1 MALKLTASDST
12 LAMLL
17 ERIWQDDIAD
27 VKEYLELMRS
37 SDNIVSQLGT
47 GTALADIQL
56 KADELVKAC
65 RTFVRASN
73 QNAAT
78 VSLGSADKPVEGEVA
93 SRDALVLSVEYQLAY
108 VVVAVE
114 AILSKV

>member
-1 MALKLTASDST
+1 MTLKLTASDPT
-12 LAMLL
+12 LAKVL
-17 ERIWQDDIAD
+17 ERVWQDDVAD
-27 VKEYLELMRS
+27 VKEYLELMRG

-47 GTALADIQL
+47 GTALAEIQL

-78 VSLGSADKPVEGEVA
+78 VPPGSADKPAEDEVA

-114 AILSKV
+114 AILGKV